1 MTPKRRALS
10 LLDALYESGVD
21 ITAWSR
27 FIEGFSDELGGA
39 AITVSSE
46 FDEWQNPPESYWVR
60 VRGGYADSHQRHL
73 EAGLPWGNLSDPGL
87 AGRFVRGSTL
97 FPDEQLAETAF
108 YREWMKPQ
116 GLACEGPLSHAAPFS
131 ARRQGWLM
139 CIYRLEGARAFDS
152 DDIALC
158 DLLAPHLVASSVLFD
173 CFSRLRRKRV
183 ALSEVV
189 DRFSLGILL
198 LDAEGRLLIANLAA
212 RRILEADDGL
222 SLRDGLLRLDGAQAD
237 SELRQILQDAIGW
250 RERGSGS
257 AGAELWVAR
266 PSGKRS
272 YLANIVPINAA
283 EPNSALG
290 DDVAVVLLTVPDADQ
305 SVAADRIRRLYKL
318 TGAEAELIRLM
329 AEGFTLEEISRERGV
344 TISTTRTHLKH
355 VFSKTGTARQSELV
369 AKVLSS
375 RVPLGE

>member
-1 MTPKRRALS
+1 MTPERRALS

-27 FIEGFSDELGGA
+27 FIEGLSDELGGA
-39 AITVSSE
+39 AITVASE

-60 VRGGYADSHQRHL
+60 LDASYAASHQRHL
-73 EAGLPWGNLSDPGL
+73 DAGLPWGNLSDPRL
-87 AGRFVRGSTL
+87 AGRFVRSSTL
-97 FPDEQLAETAF
+97 FPDAQLAKTVF

-116 GLACEGPLSHAAPFS
+116 GLACEGPLSHAAPIS
-131 ARRQGWLM
+131 ERRQGWLL
-139 CIYRLEGARAFDS
+139 CIYRLEGARAFES

-158 DLLAPHLVASSVLFD
+158 DLLSPHLVTSSVVFD

-198 LDAEGRLLIANLAA
+198 LDAKGRLLIANLAA
-212 RRILEADDGL
+212 RRIVEANDGL
-222 SLRDGLLRLDGAQAD
+222 SLRDGVLRLDGAEAD
-237 SELRQILQDAIGW
+237 SELRQILQDAIAW
-250 RERGSGS
+250 RGKDSLG
-257 AGAELWVAR
+257 AGGELWVER
-266 PSGKRS
+266 PSGRRP
-272 YLANIVPINAA
+272 YLANIVPMNPA

-375 RVPLGE
+375 GMSLGE